1 MKRIDLSEREE
12 IEFSENGI
20 LNKTLRIIPDWMQ
33 EGAEVR
39 LGHWEAEVASISP
52 KGSETHPTFII
63 GFVMKF

>member
-20 LNKTLRIIPDWMQ
+20 LTKTIRVLPDWMA
-33 EGAEVR
+33 EGSKVR
-39 LGHWEAEVASISP
+39 LGHWDAEVASISP
-52 KGSETHPTFII
+52 KGSETNPTFIV